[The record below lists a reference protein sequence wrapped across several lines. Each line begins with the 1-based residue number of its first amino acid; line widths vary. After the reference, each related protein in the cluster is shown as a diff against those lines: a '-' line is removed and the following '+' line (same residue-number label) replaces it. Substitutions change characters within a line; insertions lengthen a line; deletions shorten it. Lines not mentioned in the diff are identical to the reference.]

1 MSGVPKVL
9 ITGGAGFLGVNLC
22 RYLLAR
28 GYALASLDIAEFDAP
43 DLAGRV
49 EVFQGDVRQ
58 PADVERAMRGCVF
71 VVHAAAALPLYSA
84 EEIHSTDFVGTRV
97 VLEAA
102 RAAGVRRVVQISS
115 TAVYGIPDHVPLVE
129 EDRLLGI
136 GPYGV
141 AKVAA
146 EEVCRQARAPG
157 LVVSILRPATFVGP
171 ERLGVFDILFDWAL
185 SGRNF
190 PVLGRGDN
198 RYQLLHVADMC
209 AAIGLCLEGP
219 AERVD
224 DVFNIGAERFGT
236 IRSDYQAVLD
246 EAGFG
251 RRVVSLPAAPAILM
265 LRLLDRLGLSP
276 IYRWVYE
283 IVGKDSV
290 SSIEKAKA
298 QLGFVPAYSNAEAL
312 LANFRWYRD
321 NRASFANR
329 SGISHRVPWKQG
341 ALRLVKRLF

>member
-9 ITGGAGFLGVNLC
+9 ITGGAGFLGVNLG

-58 PADVERAMRGCVF
+58 RADVERAMRGCVF

-84 EEIHSTDFVGTRV
+84 EEIHSTDFIGTRV
-97 VLEAA
+97 VLDAA
-102 RAAGVRRVVQISS
+102 REAGVRRVVQISS

-129 EDRLLGI
+129 GDRLLGI

-146 EEVCRQARAPG
+146 EEACRQARASG

-251 RRVVSLPAAPAILM
+251 RRVVSLPAAPAIMM

-290 SSIEKAKA
+290 SSIERAKS

-321 NRASFANR
+321 NRAQFASR

>member
-1 MSGVPKVL
+1 MSASRRVL
-9 ITGGAGFLGVNLC
+9 ITGGAGFLGVNLS
-22 RYLLAR
+22 RYLLER
-28 GYALASLDIAEFDAP
+28 GYSLASLDIAEFDAP
-43 DLAGRV
+43 DLEGRV
-49 EVFQGDVRQ
+49 DVFQGDVRK
-58 PADVERAMRGCVF
+58 PADVERAMRVCEF
-71 VVHAAAALPLYSA
+71 VVNAAAALPLHSA

-102 RAAGVRRVVQISS
+102 RQAGVQRVVQISS
-115 TAVYGIPDHVPLVE
+115 TAVYGIPDHVPLRE
-129 EDRLLGI
+129 DDRLSGV

-141 AKVAA
+141 AKVDA
-146 EEVCRQARAPG
+146 EEACRRARGSG

-185 SGRNF
+185 GGRNF

-198 RYQLLHVADMC
+198 RYQLLHVSDLC
-209 AAIGLCLEGP
+209 AAIALCLEGP

-224 DVFNIGAERFGT
+224 DVFNVGAERFGT

-290 SSIEKAKA
+290 SAIDRAKA
-298 QLGFVPAYSNAEAL
+298 RLGFVPAYSNAEAL

-321 NRASFANR
+321 NRARFANR